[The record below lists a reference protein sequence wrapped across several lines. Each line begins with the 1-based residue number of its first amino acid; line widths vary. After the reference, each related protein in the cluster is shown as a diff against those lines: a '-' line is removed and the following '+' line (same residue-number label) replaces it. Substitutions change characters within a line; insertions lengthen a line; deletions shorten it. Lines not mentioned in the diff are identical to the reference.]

1 MMSMEDPRGLRREPH
16 LRFQLRQSVSSRI
29 PFPLASWIGVVLL
42 LTVLALGSLQSTA
55 TEGDFQRHLPAL
67 TQAGSANNRL
77 AEIRVGLRSDANGAL
92 TEITVGQYSLG
103 GDAAAFERL
112 NAEILR
118 LLTRT
123 GNPLPQAV
131 EVEIDSDYELR
142 YEYVIRAV
150 AACSGR
156 IDPQTKELVRFV
168 ERIKFTPPHRPK
180 AASPSEPRP

>member
-16 LRFQLRQSVSSRI
+16 LRFRLRMPVSSRI
-29 PFPLASWIGVVLL
+29 SFPLASWIGVILL
-42 LTVLALGSLQSTA
+42 LMVLAFSSLQSTA
-55 TEGDFQRHLPAL
+55 RESDFVRYLPVETPL
-67 TQAGSANNRL
+67 EVSNNRL
-77 AEIRVGLRSDANGAL
+77 AEIRVGLRSDAAGTL

-103 GDAAAFERL
+103 GDTAAFERL

-118 LLTRT
+118 LLART
-123 GNPLPQAV
+123 GNPLAQAV
-131 EVEIDSDYELR
+131 EVEIDADYELR

-180 AASPSEPRP
+180 TAAVRE

>member
-16 LRFQLRQSVSSRI
+16 LRFRLRLPASTRI

-42 LTVLALGSLQSTA
+42 LMVLAFSSLKSTA
-55 TEGDFQRHLPAL
+55 KETDFTRHLPL
-67 TQAGSANNRL
+67 PVVSGSSNTRL
-77 AEIRVGLRSDANGAL
+77 AEIRVGLHSDVAGNL
-92 TEITVGQYSLG
+92 TDITVGQYSLG
-103 GDAAAFERL
+103 GDSAAFDRL

-123 GNPLPQAV
+123 GNPFSQLV
-131 EVEIDSDYELR
+131 EVEIDADYELR

-156 IDPQTKELVRFV
+156 INPETKELVRFV
-168 ERIKFTPPHRPK
+168 ERIKFTPPHRPRT
-180 AASPSEPRP
+180 AVE

>member
-16 LRFQLRQSVSSRI
+16 LKFRLRLPMSTRI

-42 LTVLALGSLQSTA
+42 LMVLAFSSIQSTA
-55 TEGDFQRHLPAL
+55 TERDFTRHLPIPAPI
-67 TQAGSANNRL
+67 AASNNRL
-77 AEIRVGLRSDANGAL
+77 AEIRVGLRSDEAGTL

-103 GDAAAFERL
+103 GDDAAFERL

-123 GNPLPQAV
+123 GNPLTQAV
-131 EVEIDSDYELR
+131 EVEIDADYELR

-156 IDPQTKELVRFV
+156 IDPETKELVRFV
-168 ERIKFTPPHRPK
+168 ERIKFTPPHRPRK
-180 AASPSEPRP
+180 ASLSEPRP